1 MPFTPSHAAAALL
14 FTRTPLFPAALVA
27 GSVAPDLPYY
37 LPLPI
42 DRELTHEPVGVITID
57 LLLGLTAFLLW
68 QLAFRTPVLDLS
80 PAWLR
85 ERMPQRSPLGWH
97 VSGRVWPVTLLLLVA
112 SLVVGSIT
120 HLVWDEFT
128 HPGWL
133 VDHVTVL
140 RLQAGP
146 LLVHKWLQH
155 GSTVFGLAV
164 IAVWALRWVART
176 PVVPTA
182 GVVHNR
188 IRLGSWIAVAAVFV
202 VSALVAWAVAL
213 VAQVTAGI
221 PFAPL
226 DPGVVFLTARI
237 CVASALASAIL
248 ICVGWYFYRARAS
261 VASTP
266 TTFQNS
272 GNRGDMP

>member
-42 DRELTHEPVGVITID
+42 GRDLTHEPIGVISID
-57 LLLGLTAFLLW
+57 LVLALLAFLVW
-68 QLAFRTPVLDLS
+68 QLALRTPVLDLS

-97 VSGRVWPVTLLLLVA
+97 VSGRAWPVTLHLLLA
-112 SLVVGSIT
+112 SLIIGSIT

-133 VDHVTVL
+133 VDQVTVL

-155 GSTVFGLAV
+155 ASTVVGLAI
-164 IAVWALRWVART
+164 IAVWTLRWAGRT
-176 PVVPTA
+176 PRVPAA
-182 GVVHNR
+182 GVVGNR
-188 IRLGSWIAVAAVFV
+188 IRVGSWVAVAAVFI

-213 VAQVTAGI
+213 VAQVGADL

-226 DPGVVFLTARI
+226 DPGVVFTTARV
-237 CVASALASAIL
+237 CVASALAAAIL
-248 ICVGWYFYRARAS
+248 ICAGWYFYRARVS
-261 VASTP
+261 
-266 TTFQNS
+266 
-272 GNRGDMP
+272 R